1 MIKNLKNIKYKIKEY
16 LKFNIIGIIN
26 FLASQILYLTLFII
40 FNIQYIIAYTITSVI
55 SICSSYLLNSKLT
68 FKEKKFSLKKFILSI
83 LIYIFEYG
91 LNMGIIIL
99 FVNVF
104 NISKV
109 IAPIIAPAFST
120 PPVFFLMRYVI
131 KNKHF

>member
-26 FLASQILYLTLFII
+26 FLVSQILYLTLFIT
-40 FNIQYIIAYTITSVI
+40 FNIQYLIAYTITSVI

-109 IAPIIAPAFST
+109 IAPIITPAFST

>member
-1 MIKNLKNIKYKIKEY
+1 MIKNLNNIKEY

-26 FLASQILYLTLFII
+26 FLVSQILYLTLLIR
-40 FNIQYIIAYTITSVI
+40 FNIQYLISYTITSVI

-91 LNMGIIIL
+91 LNMSIIIL

-109 IAPIIAPAFST
+109 IAPIIAKAFST